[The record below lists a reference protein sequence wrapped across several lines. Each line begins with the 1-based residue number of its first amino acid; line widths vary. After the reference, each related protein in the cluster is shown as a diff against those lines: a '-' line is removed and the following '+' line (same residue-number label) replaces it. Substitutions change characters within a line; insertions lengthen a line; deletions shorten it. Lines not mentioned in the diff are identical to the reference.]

1 MIEITEQWG
10 LAKKGKFSLG
20 DKEFTCPNIL
30 FLDGEYFSPPED
42 AEITISTDGK
52 GDIKVPETLFDVL
65 SGEGTLPTAFGYP
78 ENIGG
83 GLVSERGG
91 SKRIQILYDQEP
103 SDDADIYVIGNS
115 PQLLSRSRDLFE
127 KITTLREKIPYHKLI
142 YTPGIAQPQNMAL
155 LAYLGVDLFD
165 SVSAGYFDMKGVQ
178 LSDWMGFSG
187 DGTDNKRKMMDE
199 LKLIRNSIEKGRIR
213 ELVETRVRSE
223 PWQVEVL
230 RMLDGSYP
238 RFSKE
243 VPVTGDRVNVT
254 TRESLNRPDINR
266 FITRIPNRYSP
277 PSRPLLLLLPCSASK
292 PYFLSRTHS
301 RIRQALQGTPW
312 TSIHEVILTSP
323 LGAVPRDIEMFYPA
337 KQYDIP
343 VSKTWFEEEK
353 DLILEQLRH
362 IIDKG
367 CYEHIISHLPPDM
380 NFVKQNVDCIDTVSQ
395 GYHLDKDALDR
406 LRDEIN
412 SLNEGNDLGV
422 KQFLW
427 QNMRSLAIFQF
438 GMEAGEELLKDSH
451 IKGRYP
457 EYRIMEDETQL
468 GMLVSERGL
477 ISLTIDGA
485 EKILKT
491 EEYQAE
497 IDDFRPKGSVF
508 AVGVTDAD
516 EKIHPEDEVILVHEG
531 ELRGVGPASMS
542 GVEMID
548 AERGEAVRVR
558 HYV

>member
-1 MIEITEQWG
+1 MIEITHRWG

-20 DKEFTCPNIL
+20 DRKFLCPNVL
-30 FLDGEYFSPPED
+30 FLEGGSFSCPGY

-52 GDIKVPETLFDVL
+52 GDIKVPETLFEVL
-65 SGEGTLPTAFGYP
+65 SGEGTLPTSFGYP

-83 GLVSERGG
+83 GSVSEEGG
-91 SKRIQILYDQEP
+91 NKRIQIVYDQEP
-103 SDDADIYVIGNS
+103 RDDADIYVIGNS
-115 PQLLSRSRDLFE
+115 PQLLFRSRDLFE
-127 KITTLREKIPYHKLI
+127 KIVSLREKIPYHKLI

-165 SVSAGYFDMKGVQ
+165 SVSAEYFDMKGVQ
-178 LSDWMGFSG
+178 LSDWMGFPAE
-187 DGTDNKRKMMDE
+187 GTDNKRKMMDE
-199 LKLIRNSIEKGRIR
+199 LKLIRSAISKGRIR

-230 RMLDGSYP
+230 RMLDDTYP
-238 RFSKE
+238 KFSKE
-243 VPVTGDRVNVT
+243 VPVTGERVNVT
-254 TRESLNRPDINR
+254 TREALNRPDIKR
-266 FITRIPNRYSP
+266 FITRIQKRYSP
-277 PSRPLLLLLPCSASK
+277 PSRPILLLLPCSASK

-353 DLILEQLRH
+353 DLILEQLNH
-362 IIDKG
+362 VIDKG
-367 CYEHIISHLPPDM
+367 SYEHVISHLPPDM
-380 NFVKQNVDCIDTVSQ
+380 GFVKQNVDCIDTVSQ
-395 GYHLDKDALDR
+395 VYHLDKDALDR

-412 SLNEGNDLGV
+412 SLDEGNDMSV
-422 KQFLW
+422 KRFLW
-427 QNMRSLAIFQF
+427 QNIRSLAIFQF
-438 GMEAGEELLKDSH
+438 GVKAGKELLKDSY

-457 EYRIMEDETQL
+457 EYRIMEDGTQL

-477 ISLTIDGA
+477 ISLTIEGA
-485 EKILKT
+485 EKILET
-491 EEYQAE
+491 GEYQAE

-508 AVGVTDAD
+508 AVGVKDAD
-516 EKIHPEDEVILVHEG
+516 EKIHPEDEVILVHDG

-542 GVEMID
+542 GVEMMD

>member
-1 MIEITEQWG
+1 MIEITERWG

-30 FLDGEYFSPPED
+30 FLDDEYFSPPPD

-65 SGEGTLPTAFGYP
+65 SGEGTLPTTFGYP

-83 GLVSERGG
+83 RSVSEEGG

-103 SDDADIYVIGNS
+103 RDDADIYVIGNS
-115 PQLLSRSRDLFE
+115 PQLLSRSRDMFE

-155 LAYLGVDLFD
+155 LTYLGVDLFD
-165 SVSAGYFDMKGVQ
+165 SVSAEYFEMKGVQ
-178 LSDWMGFSG
+178 LSGWMGFYG

-199 LKLIRNSIEKGRIR
+199 LKLIRNAIEKGRIR

-238 RFSKE
+238 KFSKE
-243 VPVTGDRVNVT
+243 VPVTGEKVNVT
-254 TRESLNRPDINR
+254 TREALNRPDIKR
-266 FITRIPNRYSP
+266 FITRIQDRYSP
-277 PSRPLLLLLPCSASK
+277 PSRPMLLLLPCSASK

-312 TSIHEVILTSP
+312 TSVHEVILTSP
-323 LGAVPRDIEMFYPA
+323 LGAVPREIEMFYPA

-353 DLILEQLRH
+353 ELILEQLNH
-362 IIDKG
+362 LLDKG
-367 CYEHIISHLPPDM
+367 SYGHVISHLPPDM
-380 NFVKQNVDCIDTVSQ
+380 DFVKQNVDCIDTVSE

-412 SLNEGNDLGV
+412 SLNEGNNQGV
-422 KQFLW
+422 KRFLW
-427 QNMRSLAIFQF
+427 ENIRSLAIFQF
-438 GMEAGEELLKDSH
+438 GLKAGEALLKGAY

-457 EYRIMEDETQL
+457 EYRIMEDGTQL

-485 EKILKT
+485 EKVLET
-491 EEYQAE
+491 GEYQAE

-508 AVGVTDAD
+508 AVGVKDAD
-516 EKIHPEDEVILVHEG
+516 RKIHPEDEVILVHKG
-531 ELRGVGPASMS
+531 ELKGVGPASMS
-542 GVEMID
+542 GVEMIHAD
-548 AERGEAVRVR
+548 RGEAVRVR